1 MVGCAGQC
9 QSRMGLPGAPHAGPM
24 LLCHPVHVPHVV
36 ALPRAFALT
45 HAR

>member
-9 QSRMGLPGAPHAGPM
+9 QSRMGLPGAPHAGST
-24 LLCHPVHVPHVV
+24 LLRNPVRVPRMG
-36 ALPRAFALT
+36 ALPRAFALA